1 MDYDWLNFR
10 STDRIEKSTYF
21 IKEASLDCLR
31 ACLWLEEQLHHSYF
45 TRQVVCLIRFTAVS
59 FDRLIEPHVIN
70 VTTIVDGI
78 TLEGDIGGW
87 WGWGGGGGV
96 TQYRNTVR
104 KNC

>member
-21 IKEASLDCLR
+21 IKEASLDCLHG
-31 ACLWLEEQLHHSYF
+31 CLWLEEQLDHSYF
-45 TRQVVCLIRFTAVS
+45 TSQAVCLIWFTAVS

-70 VTTIVDGI
+70 VTTIVDSI

-87 WGWGGGGGV
+87 GGGV
-96 TQYRNTVR
+96 PNTAIP
-104 KNC
+104 